1 METTTQSEMPPGAGK
16 SSLNPDAL
24 NQLLGQ
30 MVNDLGAA
38 ANGALVVLG
47 DGLGI
52 YTALAEIGPA
62 TSEKLAEKTNLNERQ
77 LREWL
82 SAQAASGY
90 VSYDAAKSSFFLTP
104 EQTAVFADP
113 DSPAAMVGGFYGVS
127 AVYHDE
133 PLVAD
138 SFKTGRGLPWGKH
151 HTCLFCGTER
161 FFRPGYQANINEN
174 WIPALDGVQQ
184 KLSNGI
190 RVADIGCGHGIST
203 LIMAKAFPKSEFHG
217 FDSHPASIEAAESHA
232 HDQQITNVHFS
243 VAAAKDF
250 PGKDYGLATIF
261 DALHDMGD
269 PVGAASH
276 VKESLESDGSFMIV
290 EPMAQDS
297 LTENMN
303 PVGRVYYAFSTMIC
317 TPNSLSQEVG
327 LALGAQAG
335 ERRLREVLSKGGF
348 TRVRRAAETP
358 FNMILEA
365 RP

>member
-1 METTTQSEMPPGAGK
+1 METTTQSGTPAGAGK
-16 SSLNPDAL
+16 SSLNPDTL

-38 ANGALVVLG
+38 VNGALIVLG

-52 YTALAEIGPA
+52 YTALADIGPA
-62 TSEKLAEKTNLNERQ
+62 TSQKLAEKTNLNERQ

-90 VSYDAAKSSFFLTP
+90 IRYDAASDSFFLTP

-113 DSPAAMVGGFYGVS
+113 DSPAAMIGGFYSVS

-133 PLVAD
+133 PLVAE
-138 SFKTGRGLPWGKH
+138 SFRTGRGLPWGGH
-151 HTCLFCGTER
+151 HNCLFCGTER
-161 FFRPGYQANINEN
+161 FFRPGYQANISEN

-184 KLSNGI
+184 KLGTGT
-190 RVADIGCGHGIST
+190 RVADIGCGYGAST
-203 LIMAKAFPKSEFHG
+203 LIMAKAFPKSEFYG
-217 FDSHPASIEAAESHA
+217 FDLHPASIEAANHHA
-232 HDQQITNVHFS
+232 QEQHIPNVRFS
-243 VAAAKDF
+243 IATAKDF
-250 PGKDYGLATIF
+250 PGNDYGFVTVF

-276 VKESLESDGSFMIV
+276 VKQSLQPDGTFMIV
-290 EPMAQDS
+290 EPFAGDS
-297 LTENMN
+297 LTENLN
-303 PVGRVYYAFSTMIC
+303 PVGRAYYGFSTMVC

-335 ERRLREVLSKGGF
+335 ERRLRDVLSKGGF